1 MSTLTRLIQKIAKT
15 IYKDYTI
22 SMNGTLNCVVPEV
35 NITDAKILSILQS
48 NEEIQLYFNK
58 YHVLF
63 QVSKDVFEDILPIDV
78 KKYIIQY
85 IPMVT
90 KQMVSYC
97 RWWLYEQT
105 ELQIIQ
111 VINENQF
118 DMIWYD
124 YGTLDYNWAS
134 DTICEAKI
142 QLKKHQEKKKV
153 FLKQSKYKIPSNPVL
168 SI

>member
-1 MSTLTRLIQKIAKT
+1 MSTLTRLIQKIAKN
-15 IYKDYTI
+15 IHKDYTI
-22 SMNGTLNCVVPEV
+22 SMKGTSSLVVPEV

-63 QVSKDVFEDILPIDV
+63 QVSKDVFEDIIPIEV

-105 ELQIIQ
+105 ELQLIQ
-111 VINENQF
+111 VINDNQF

-124 YGTLDYNWAS
+124 FGTLDYNWAK
-134 DTICEAKI
+134 DTISEANI
-142 QLKKHQEKKKV
+142 QLKEHQAKKKH
-153 FLKQSKYKIPSNPVL
+153 F
-168 SI
+168 